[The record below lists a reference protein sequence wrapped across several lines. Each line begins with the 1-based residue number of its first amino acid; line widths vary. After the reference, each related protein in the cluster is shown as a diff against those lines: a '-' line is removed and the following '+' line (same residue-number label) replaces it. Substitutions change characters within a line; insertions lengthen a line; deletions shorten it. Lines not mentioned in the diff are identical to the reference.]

1 MITCST
7 ADTNSTVYDCRHRG
21 FPSKPHVIHV
31 DCAANHS
38 VRCNNIPPK
47 FKRVDYKCANCV
59 RDHQATVDSMGD
71 ADDEAQTDTEEEW
84 DIVEEFEDA
93 DWVQVPDRYVA
104 EERARDA

>member
-1 MITCST
+1 
-7 ADTNSTVYDCRHRG
+7 
-21 FPSKPHVIHV
+21 
-31 DCAANHS
+31 
-38 VRCNNIPPK
+38 
-47 FKRVDYKCANCV
+47 
-59 RDHQATVDSMGD
+59 MGD